1 MRNYLYS
8 LLLLL
13 LTTSSVY
20 GQELVATING
30 TAFHLG
36 DELTIGLP
44 SSSNNTYR
52 SLRTRAELKIP
63 PFTKAKLKR
72 HIGKNRYG
80 QPDTQYFLSHPQ
92 FPQDRIL
99 INLEEATENG
109 EIIVAPI
116 QHQVLYPE
124 AVELRPIDCIPALI
138 KAGYRSYTDKMI
150 KLYIEAKGDTKR
162 FNAIMSSPFE
172 YQRQKPALLEEL
184 QKAVEHFDL
193 NKVYYIKESI
203 SAEKY
208 DFENSGY
215 PLHLSDYRD
224 NALIDLGYW
233 RRIYFFSEGNKTIDF
248 VEVPADRAESFE
260 KLSRTL
266 VEKAHPLYGKIY
278 IRLLPNQGEGEP
290 EEKDY
295 DFLRV
300 LVHADYLGADLYE
313 YPHCAYYHLGSA
325 AAKAKAEAEAEAEV
339 EEEAETKAE
348 TEAKTE

>member
-1 MRNYLYS
+1 MRNYLYP

-30 TAFHLG
+30 TNFHLG

-44 SSSNNTYR
+44 SSSNDTYR
-52 SLRTRAELKIP
+52 SLWTRSELKIP

-72 HIGKNRYG
+72 HIIMNRFG
-80 QPDTQYFLSHPQ
+80 QPDTLYFLSHPQ
-92 FPQDRIL
+92 FPQDRMH

-138 KAGYRSYTDKMI
+138 KAGYQSYTDKMI

-162 FNAIMSSPFE
+162 FNAITSSPFE
-172 YQRQKPALLEEL
+172 YQRQKAALLEEL
-184 QKAVEHFDL
+184 QKAVEHFEL
-193 NKVYYIKESI
+193 NKVYYVKEKV
-203 SAEKY
+203 SAEEY
-208 DFENSGY
+208 DFEDSGY
-215 PLHLSDYRD
+215 PLQLSDDRSPSQIS
-224 NALIDLGYW
+224 NACIDLGNRGW
-233 RRIYFFSEGNKTIDF
+233 IEFLSEGDKTIDF

-260 KLSRTL
+260 KRSRTL
-266 VEKAHPLYGKIY
+266 GEKTHPLYSKIY
-278 IRLLPNQGEGEP
+278 IRLLPKQGEGEP
-290 EEKDY
+290 EDEDY
-295 DFLRV
+295 YFFK
-300 LVHADYLGADLYE
+300 VHADYLGADLYE

-325 AAKAKAEAEAEAEV
+325 EAET
-339 EEEAETKAE
+339 EEEAE
-348 TEAKTE
+348 AK

>member
-44 SSSNNTYR
+44 SSSDNTYR

-80 QPDTQYFLSHPQ
+80 QPDTLYFLSHPQ

-124 AVELRPIDCIPALI
+124 AVELRPIDYIPALI

-193 NKVYYIKESI
+193 NKVYYVKESV

-224 NALIDLGYW
+224 NASITFGD
-233 RRIYFFSEGNKTIDF
+233 RRWIKFLSEEDKTIDF

-260 KLSRTL
+260 KRSKTL
-266 VEKAHPLYGKIY
+266 GKDTHQLYSKIY
-278 IRLLPNQGEGEP
+278 IRLLPKQGEP
-290 EEKDY
+290 EDEDY
-295 DFLRV
+295 NFDIK
-300 LVHADYLGADLYE
+300 VHADYLGADLYE
-313 YPHCAYYHLGSA
+313 YPHCVYYHLGSA
-325 AAKAKAEAEAEAEV
+325 EAAAET
-339 EEEAETKAE
+339 EEEAE
-348 TEAKTE
+348 AK

>member
-13 LTTSSVY
+13 LTTSSVC

-30 TAFHLG
+30 TNFHLG

-44 SSSNNTYR
+44 SSSYNTYR

-72 HIGKNRYG
+72 HISMNRQG
-80 QPDTQYFLSHPQ
+80 QPDTLYYLSHPQ

-99 INLEEATENG
+99 INLEEAEGNG

-193 NKVYYIKESI
+193 SKVYYIKESV
-203 SAEKY
+203 SAKEY
-208 DFENSGY
+208 DFEDSGY
-215 PLHLSDYRD
+215 PLQLSNDRD
-224 NALIDLGYW
+224 NASISLGDW
-233 RRIYFFSEGNKTIDF
+233 RRIEFLSEGDKTIDF
-248 VEVPADRAESFE
+248 VEVPADRAERFE
-260 KLSRTL
+260 KRSRTL
-266 VEKAHPLYGKIY
+266 GEKTHPLYSKIY
-278 IRLLPNQGEGEP
+278 IRLLPKQGEAEP

-295 DFLRV
+295 DVLRV
-300 LVHADYLGADLYE
+300 QVHADYLGADLYE
-313 YPHCAYYHLGSA
+313 YPHCVYYHLGSA
-325 AAKAKAEAEAEAEV
+325 EAAAETEEEVEAEA
-339 EEEAETKAE
+339 K
-348 TEAKTE
+348 

>member
-13 LTTSSVY
+13 LATSSVY

-30 TAFHLG
+30 TNFHLG

-44 SSSNNTYR
+44 SSSDNTYR
-52 SLRTRAELKIP
+52 SLRTRAELKLP

-80 QPDTQYFLSHPQ
+80 QPDTLYFLSHPQ

-193 NKVYYIKESI
+193 NKVYYVKESV

-224 NALIDLGYW
+224 NAFIDLGYW

-260 KLSRTL
+260 KRSRTL
-266 VEKAHPLYGKIY
+266 VEKAHPLYSKIY

-300 LVHADYLGADLYE
+300 QVHADYLGADLYE

-325 AAKAKAEAEAEAEV
+325 AAKAKAEAVEEA

-348 TEAKTE
+348 TETKTQ